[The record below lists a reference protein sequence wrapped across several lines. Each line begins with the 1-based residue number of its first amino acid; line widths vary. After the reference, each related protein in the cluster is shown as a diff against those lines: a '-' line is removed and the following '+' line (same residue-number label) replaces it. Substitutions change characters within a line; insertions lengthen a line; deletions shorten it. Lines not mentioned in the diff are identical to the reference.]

1 MAAKKNSGP
10 ALDVNAV
17 ARAAGLAKAVGDFPD
32 DVAIAARS
40 AESARSAAGA
50 LDLLNAE
57 PWPPMQVR
65 NTK

>member
-1 MAAKKNSGP
+1 MAEKKPSEP

-17 ARAAGLAKAVGDFPD
+17 ARAAGLIKAVRDFPD
-32 DVAIAARS
+32 DIAIAAQS
-40 AESARSAAGA
+40 AESARGAAGK
-50 LDLLNAE
+50 LDQTAAE